1 MDGLP
6 SSDRGLGPRHSILDL
21 APLELECMSALWPLG
36 EGTVRDIHQHLSRV
50 RPRAYTTIMTI
61 MDRLAQKG
69 IVTRRKVGRAYRY
82 QPNLSVE
89 EARLSAV
96 KKIVTGF
103 FEGSAE
109 ALAAQ
114 LSTMGGADRSLASL
128 VAQPF
133 ARPKEAPPAVQ
144 VPASTTAIDGPG
156 APEGESNPA
165 RLDETLL

>member
-1 MDGLP
+1 MDALP
-6 SSDRGLGPRHSILDL
+6 SSNRGLSPRHSILDL

-36 EGTVRDIHQHLSRV
+36 EGTVRDIHKQLSRL

-69 IVTRRKVGRAYRY
+69 IVTWHKVGRAYRY

-89 EARLSAV
+89 EARTSAV

-103 FEGSAE
+103 FEGSPE

-114 LSTMGGADRSLASL
+114 LSAMGGADRSLASL
-128 VAQPF
+128 VAQPL
-133 ARPKEAPPAVQ
+133 ARPQAATPAVQ
-144 VPASTTAIDGPG
+144 SPSSTTAIDGPD
-156 APEGESNPA
+156 APDGESVPV

>member
-1 MDGLP
+1 
-6 SSDRGLGPRHSILDL
+6 
-21 APLELECMSALWPLG
+21 MSALWPLG
-36 EGTVRDIHQHLSRV
+36 EGTVRDVHQRLSRV

-89 EARLSAV
+89 EARVSAV

-103 FEGSAE
+103 FEGSSE

-114 LSTMGGADRSLASL
+114 LSAMSAADRSFASL
-128 VAQPF
+128 VTQPF
-133 ARPKEAPPAVQ
+133 ARPKEATPIDQAPS
-144 VPASTTAIDGPG
+144 STTAIDRPG
-156 APEGESNPA
+156 APDGESNPA
-165 RLDETLL
+165 PLDETLL

>member
-1 MDGLP
+1 
-6 SSDRGLGPRHSILDL
+6 
-21 APLELECMSALWPLG
+21 MSALWPLG
-36 EGTVRDIHQHLSRV
+36 EGTVRDIHQQLSRA

-82 QPNLSVE
+82 QANLSVE

-109 ALAAQ
+109 ALATQ
-114 LSTMGGADRSLASL
+114 LSAMGGVDRSLASL
-128 VAQPF
+128 VAQPLV
-133 ARPKEAPPAVQ
+133 RPKESTPPVQ
-144 VPASTTAIDGPG
+144 VPSSTTAIDGPG
-156 APEGESNPA
+156 APDGESSPA
-165 RLDETLL
+165 PLDETLL